1 MIIETTDLKRN
12 FKVGSET
19 IQALKGVNLSIDKGE
34 FVSIMGPSGSGKTT
48 LMNIIGCLD
57 TPTSGSYYL
66 NNQSISELND
76 NELAMIRNK

>member
-66 NNQSISELND
+66 NNQYH
-76 NELAMIRNK
+76 

>member
-34 FVSIMGPSGSGKTT
+34 PLVFSDDKHPVSEIF
-48 LMNIIGCLD
+48 
-57 TPTSGSYYL
+57 
-66 NNQSISELND
+66 
-76 NELAMIRNK
+76 NKIAKSLEE